1 MDLVKSIIISINL
14 TQMNI
19 FPTRIS
25 DFWILF
31 LSSDAKI
38 CSTMTSPPLGRSG
51 HVIVSVSI
59 DFPSRPRQDDP
70 FYCVAYDHSRT
81 ASVASS
87 EFGEWVQVGI
97 NVYILHPKYQ
107 VKPHSSPWFSVNWTA
122 AIVHRNHLFR
132 LYQQNK
138 SSAFKAKFRQASN
151 PRKRIFEAA
160 KLAYANKTKESI
172 TSQ

>member
-81 ASVASS
+81 DWDGLQNLWEGILKLVASVASS

-97 NVYILHPKYQ
+97 DVYILHPKYQ
-107 VKPHSSPWFSVNWTA
+107 VKPHSSPWFSVN
-122 AIVHRNHLFR
+122 
-132 LYQQNK
+132 
-138 SSAFKAKFRQASN
+138 
-151 PRKRIFEAA
+151 
-160 KLAYANKTKESI
+160 
-172 TSQ
+172 